1 MIKSVSYIAL
11 FILLGSSSALAQY
24 RVSGLV
30 TTDEGLNENATVI
43 LDQGEFVDTTSEGF
57 FSFENVKSGK
67 HSITAFLS
75 GYETQTIVITVE
87 NSNLKVKMALSELS
101 TNLNEVIIQSQKD
114 NSFGITRLKS
124 IDGTGIY
131 EAKKTEVIIL
141 EDMVAN
147 KAANNARQ
155 VFAKIPGANIWE
167 SDCAGL
173 QIGIATRGLSPNR
186 NSNFNTRQNGFD
198 ISADALGYPESYYTP
213 PIQAVEKIE
222 LVRGA
227 ASLQYGTQFGG
238 LVNFVIKNPP
248 KDKLIELT
256 TEQTYNSLGF
266 YNGYVDVGM
275 SLGKLSFFFF
285 NKITSGDC
293 WRCNTQF
300 AANTSYL
307 DIHYQF
313 SDAFKMGLEL
323 TRMNYLSQQ
332 PGGLTDNQ
340 FYENAK
346 QSNRER
352 NWFQVDWNLISVHL
366 DYAFSSNLRLNS
378 RTFSLLGSKDALGN
392 LGRIDRVDDP
402 NEERDL
408 LSDEFRNWGNETR
421 LIYNYHLGKEQS
433 AFLIGS
439 RFYKGFTHRQQG
451 LGSAGD
457 SHSFKY
463 INPKSLEGSDFDL
476 PGTNVAFFIENIF
489 NISPKFSVTPG
500 ARFEYIN
507 TEADGYYR
515 NTTSDLAGNI
525 LTDTLINESISKKR
539 SFVFGGI
546 GMSYKMNPN
555 VEFYG
560 NYSQNYRS
568 INFNDI
574 RVNNPSLKVDE
585 NIQDEFG
592 GNFDLG
598 SRGNIK
604 GFFNYDISL
613 FLLKYN
619 DRIGTILVSE
629 PDPRFNN
636 LIDRTYRLRTNIGDA
651 HTYGIEIFAEANLF
665 KVINPATVT
674 ENNLSIFL
682 NLALINSQYLRS
694 AEAGVTGNEVEL
706 VPKYNFKTGLSYQS
720 AMFSSTLQFST
731 LAKQFSDASN
741 ANEPAPGAV
750 EGLIPAYSIV
760 DLSAEYKIGKG
771 FYLQGGVNNLTDAR
785 YFTRRAA
792 GYPGPGILPS
802 DGRSFYFTVGYSF
815 DKLQ

>member
-1 MIKSVSYIAL
+1 MAATPL
-11 FILLGSSSALAQY
+11 FGQYQISGS
-24 RVSGLV
+24 V
-30 TTDEGLNENATVI
+30 TTSEGISEKVTVI
-43 LDQGEFVDTTSEGF
+43 LDQGLFVETDREGVF
-57 FSFENVKSGK
+57 LFENVGK
-67 HSITAFLS
+67 GIHTITAFLS
-75 GYETQTIVITVE
+75 GYETKTIEVTIE
-87 NSNLKVKMALSELS
+87 NKDLEIEIALSELS
-101 TNLNEVIIQSQKD
+101 ASLNEVIIRDTKD

-124 IDGTGIY
+124 IEGTAIY
-131 EAKKTEVIIL
+131 ESKKTEVILL
-141 EDMVAN
+141 EDVVAN

-213 PIQAVEKIE
+213 PIQALEKIE

-238 LVNFVIKNPP
+238 LVNFVIKKPP
-248 KDKLIELT
+248 SENLLEFS

-266 YNGYVDVGM
+266 YNSYVDVGM

-285 NKITSGDC
+285 NKTTFGNC

-300 AANTSYL
+300 NANTSYL

-313 SDAFKMGLEL
+313 SESFKAGLEI
-323 TRMNYLSQQ
+323 TKMSYLAQQ
-332 PGGLTDNQ
+332 PGGLTDNE
-340 FYENAK
+340 FYEDAK

-352 NWFQVDWNLISVHL
+352 NWFQVDWNLFTLHL
-366 DYAFSSNLRLNS
+366 DYTFSPNVRLNS
-378 RTFSLLGSKDALGN
+378 RTFSLIGGRDALGN
-392 LGRIDRVDDP
+392 LGRIDRVDDMA
-402 NEERDL
+402 ERDF
-408 LSDEFRNWGNETR
+408 LSDDFRNLGNETR
-421 LIYNYHLGKEQS
+421 LIFNYYLGKEQS

-439 RFYKGFTHRQQG
+439 RFYKGFTHRRQG
-451 LGSAGD
+451 LGPAGD
-457 SHSFKY
+457 DHTFRY
-463 INPKSLEGSDFDL
+463 LNPESLEGSDFDL
-476 PGTNVAFFIENIF
+476 PGTNVSFFVENIF
-489 NISPKFSVTPG
+489 NLSSKFSITPG
-500 ARFEYIN
+500 IRFEYIN

-525 LTDTLINESISKKR
+525 LTDTLINESNSKKR

-546 GMSYKMNPN
+546 GLSYKMNPS

-598 SRGNIK
+598 SRGNIQ
-604 GFFNYDISL
+604 GFLNYDVSL
-613 FLLKYN
+613 FLLRYN
-619 DRIGTILVSE
+619 DRIGTILATE

-636 LIDRTYRLRTNIGDA
+636 LIDRTFRLRTNIADA
-651 HTYGIEIFAEANLF
+651 YTYGLEMFVEANLF
-665 KVINPATVT
+665 KLLKSSRND
-674 ENNLSIFL
+674 NLSLFV
-682 NLALINSQYLRS
+682 NLGLIESKYQRS
-694 AEAGVTGNEVEL
+694 DESGINGNEVEL
-706 VPKYNFKTGLSYQS
+706 VPSYNLKTGLSYGGEKLS
-720 AMFSSTLQFST
+720 ATLLFS
-731 LAKQFSDASN
+731 AIAEQFSDASN
-741 ANEPAPGAV
+741 AEGPVPGAV
-750 EGLIPAYSIV
+750 EGLIPSYMVMDFSLAYN
-760 DLSAEYKIGKG
+760 IGKG
-771 FYLQGGVNNLTDAR
+771 IYAQGGINNLTDAR

-802 DGRSFYFTVGYSF
+802 DGRSLYVTIGYSF
-815 DKLQ
+815 DRAKQ

>member
-1 MIKSVSYIAL
+1 MIKSLSHIAL
-11 FILLGSSSALAQY
+11 LILLGSPPLLAQY
-24 RVSGLV
+24 KVSGFI
-30 TTDEGLNENATVI
+30 TTPDKLDEKGTVI
-43 LDQGEFVDTTSEGF
+43 LDQGEFIETDANGF
-57 FSFENVKSGK
+57 FVFENVKSGA
-67 HSITAFLS
+67 HSVTAFLS
-75 GYETQTIVITVE
+75 GYETKTIAIKVE
-87 NSNLKVKMALSELS
+87 GKNLEIEIALSELS
-101 TNLNEVIIQSQKD
+101 TNLDEVVIRDKKD

-124 IDGTGIY
+124 IEGTGIY
-131 EAKKTEVIIL
+131 ESKKTEVILL

-147 KAANNARQ
+147 KAANNSRQ

-238 LVNFVIKNPP
+238 LVNFVIKKPP
-248 KDKLIELT
+248 TDNLLELS

-266 YNGYVDVGM
+266 YNSYMDIGM

-285 NKITSGDC
+285 NKTIFGDC
-293 WRCNTQF
+293 WRCNTEF
-300 AANTSYL
+300 KANTSYL

-313 SDAFKMGLEL
+313 SESFKAGLEI
-323 TRMNYLSQQ
+323 TKMNYLAQQ

-340 FYENAK
+340 FYEDAK

-352 NWFQVDWNLISVHL
+352 NWFQVDWNLFTLHL
-366 DYAFSSNLRLNS
+366 DYVFNSNLRLNS
-378 RTFSLLGSKDALGN
+378 RTFSLVGSKDALGN

-421 LIYNYHLGKEQS
+421 LIFNYYLGKEQS

-457 SHSFKY
+457 SHTFEY
-463 INPKSLEGSDFDL
+463 LNPESLEGSDFDL
-476 PGTNVAFFIENIF
+476 PGTNISFFVENIF
-489 NISPKFSVTPG
+489 NISPKFSITPG

-525 LTDTLINESISKKR
+525 LTDTLIYESLAKKR

-546 GMSYKMNPN
+546 GMSYKMSPS

-585 NIQDEFG
+585 NIKDEFG

-598 SRGNIK
+598 SRGNIQ
-604 GFFNYDISL
+604 GFLNYDVSL

-619 DRIGTILVSE
+619 DRIGTILTTE
-629 PDPRFNN
+629 PDPKFNN
-636 LIDRTYRLRTNIGDA
+636 LIERTYRLRTNIADA
-651 HTYGIEIFAEANLF
+651 HTYGVEMFVEANFF
-665 KVINPATVT
+665 KLLKSNR
-674 ENNLSIFL
+674 EDNLSLFL
-682 NLALINSQYLRS
+682 NLALINSQYQRS
-694 AEAGVTGNEVEL
+694 EEAGINGNEVEL
-706 VPKYNFKTGLSYQS
+706 VPQYNFKTGVSYSGEKLSTTLLFS
-720 AMFSSTLQFST
+720 AI
-731 LAKQFSDASN
+731 AEQFSDASN
-741 ANEPAPGAV
+741 AEGPVPGAV
-750 EGLIPAYSIV
+750 EGLIPSYSV
-760 DLSAEYKIGKG
+760 MDFSVEYKIGKG
-771 FYLQGGVNNLTDAR
+771 FYAQGGINNILDAR

-802 DGRSFYFTVGYSF
+802 DGRSFYITIGYSF
-815 DKLQ
+815 DKPQ